1 MTRPTWDQRRLAFGG
16 WAAAYDRFRPTYPT
30 SAVSWLVGGAADADG
45 RGSLDVLDVGA
56 GTGRLSLAVVALGH
70 RVVAVEPDAAMR
82 AIAEG
87 HLPGRTLAGTAES
100 LPVGDGTYDVVV
112 AGQAYH
118 WFDRE
123 QALPEIARVL
133 RPGGTL
139 GLVWN
144 TRDDRPA
151 FGAKIDA
158 EVGGEDRRSID
169 ERTGRPDLEPW
180 FGPVRA
186 RSFRFEQD
194 MDVDELV
201 GLVASFSY
209 VALRPD
215 RDEVLDRVRAIGEAH
230 RRRVRRD
237 RFGLPYLTRAFRATV
252 RRSARGRGAAR
263 PA

>member
-1 MTRPTWDQRRLAFGG
+1 MTRPTWEQRRLAFGG
-16 WAAAYDRFRPTYPT
+16 WAAQYDRFRPTYPT
-30 SAVSWLVGGAADADG
+30 SAVSWLVGGPADVDG
-45 RGSLDVLDVGA
+45 RRPLDVLDVGA
-56 GTGRLSLAVVALGH
+56 GTGRLSEAVAALGH
-70 RVVAVEPDAAMR
+70 RVVAVEPDDAMR
-82 AIAEG
+82 AIAER
-87 HLPGRTLAGTAES
+87 HRPGGVLAGTAES
-100 LPVGDGTYDVVV
+100 LPVGDGTQDVVV

-123 QALPEIARVL
+123 RALPDIARVL
-133 RPGGTL
+133 RPGGVL

-144 TRDDRPA
+144 TRDDRLP
-151 FGAKIDA
+151 FGAKIEA
-158 EVGGEDRRSID
+158 EVGGEDRRSIN
-169 ERTGRPDLEPW
+169 EGTGRPDLEPW

-186 RSFRFEQD
+186 RRFRYEQE

-215 RDEVLDRVRAIGEAH
+215 RDEVLERVRAIGEAH
-230 RRRVRRD
+230 RRRVGRD

-263 PA
+263 RA